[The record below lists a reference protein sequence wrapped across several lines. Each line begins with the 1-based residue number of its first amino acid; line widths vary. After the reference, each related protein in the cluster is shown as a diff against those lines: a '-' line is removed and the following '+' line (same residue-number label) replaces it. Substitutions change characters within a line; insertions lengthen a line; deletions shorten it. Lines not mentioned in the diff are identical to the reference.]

1 MDLNSTLFY
10 MAKFDIEAI
19 YPDTDLLWKLVCEFA
34 IGWERNGK
42 REVKPSQMIYI
53 AGRHSNLAESFHQR
67 KNPSISDLFIIM
79 EKTAQPIGHV
89 KL

>member
-10 MAKFDIEAI
+10 KAKFDIEAI
-19 YPDTDLLWKLVCEFA
+19 YPDTDLLWKLVCE
-34 IGWERNGK
+34 IRNWMGK
-42 REVKPSQMIYI
+42 KWKKRGETITDDSYCWTTFKFGREFSSKK
-53 AGRHSNLAESFHQR
+53 E
-67 KNPSISDLFIIM
+67 PSISDLFIIM

>member
-10 MAKFDIEAI
+10 KAKFDIEAI
-19 YPDTDLLWKLVCEFA
+19 YPDTDLLWKLVCE
-34 IGWERNGK
+34 IRNWMGKKWEK
-42 REVKPSQMIYI
+42 RGETITDDS
-53 AGRHSNLAESFHQR
+53 H
-67 KNPSISDLFIIM
+67 LFIIM

>member
-10 MAKFDIEAI
+10 KAKFDIEAI
-19 YPDTDLLWKLVCEFA
+19 YPDTDLLWKLVCE
-34 IGWERNGK
+34 IRNWMGKKWE
-42 REVKPSQMIYI
+42 REVKPSQMIHI
-53 AGRHSNLAESFHQR
+53 AGRHLNLAESFHQK

>member
-10 MAKFDIEAI
+10 KAKFDIEAI
-19 YPDTDLLWKLVCEFA
+19 YPDTDLLWKLVCE
-34 IGWERNGK
+34 IRNWMGKKWEK
-42 REVKPSQMIYI
+42 RGETITDVHI
-53 AGRHSNLAESFHQR
+53 AGQHLNLAESFHQR